1 MTEDFYQWTEEKEKT
16 LASDADLQNTGWYV
30 VQVRTGSE
38 ENICVQCRKLISDGS
53 VLERCFIPWY
63 EEKKRFH
70 GRWNIQRKILFP
82 GYVFMITQDATILH
96 EKLKK
101 VIGLTRILTLGD
113 TMVALSEEEIRF
125 MERFGGPGQIVGM
138 SEGIIAGGRTVIT
151 SGPLQG
157 MEGYIKKIDRHKRKA
172 WVELPM
178 FGRMQRVEVGLEIV
192 RKIE

>member
-1 MTEDFYQWTEEKEKT
+1 
-16 LASDADLQNTGWYV
+16 
-30 VQVRTGSE
+30 
-38 ENICVQCRKLISDGS
+38 
-53 VLERCFIPWY
+53 
-63 EEKKRFH
+63 
-70 GRWNIQRKILFP
+70 
-82 GYVFMITQDATILH
+82 MITQDATILH